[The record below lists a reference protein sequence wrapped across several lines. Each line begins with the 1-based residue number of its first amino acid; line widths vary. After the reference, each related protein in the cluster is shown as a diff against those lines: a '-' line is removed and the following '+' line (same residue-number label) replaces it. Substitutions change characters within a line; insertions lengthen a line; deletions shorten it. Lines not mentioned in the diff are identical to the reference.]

1 MDNPSDVVPNRPS
14 DAAIRNVLAQLI
26 QHRRERLAAEAAAKA
41 KAEAAQAKPEQ
52 EAEET
57 TA

>member
-14 DAAIRNVLAQLI
+14 PAAIQSVLAQLI

-41 KAEAAQAKPEQ
+41 KEQQEQAAEK
-52 EAEET
+52 AEET